1 VADVA
6 GRGGLLEEPVAR
18 TPRQLAWR
26 RFRAHRAAL
35 VSVVVLVLLTVVV
48 FFPSLLTPWGPL
60 ERTGDGRLA
69 GPSTQHWFG
78 TDDLQRDLLSRV
90 LHGGQVSLQVG
101 FATALA
107 AGLFGTIVGAVAG
120 YAGGWIDNLLMRV
133 TDLFLSVPLLVALIV
148 LTRLPARQPWA
159 ATLLGPEGSV
169 RAIVTILA
177 LFFWM
182 PMARIVRSEVLALK
196 QRPFVESARA
206 IGRSRPAILVR
217 HVLPNTLGPI
227 VVNVTLAVAAAVL
240 TESALS
246 FLGFGVESATT
257 PTWGNL
263 LSGTKAYLRTA
274 AHVVLFP
281 GLAIV
286 ITVLCVNHLGDGLRD
301 ALDPRATQDRR

>member
-1 VADVA
+1 MSA
-6 GRGGLLEEPVAR
+6 
-18 TPRQLAWR
+18 
-26 RFRAHRAAL
+26 
-35 VSVVVLVLLTVVV
+35 VVLVLLSTVV
-48 FFPSLLTPWGPL
+48 FFPSLLTPYGPL

-69 GPSTQHWFG
+69 GPSAEHWFG

-90 LHGGQVSLQVG
+90 LHGGQISLTVG
-101 FATALA
+101 FATAFA
-107 AGLFGTIVGAVAG
+107 AGLIGTVIGAVAG
-120 YAGGWIDNLLMRV
+120 YAGRWVDNLLMRV
-133 TDLFLSVPLLVALIV
+133 TDLFLAIPLLVALIV

-159 ATLLGPEGSV
+159 ATVLGPEGSV
-169 RAIVTILA
+169 RAIVTILS

-182 PMARIVRSEVLALK
+182 PMARIVRGEVLGLK
-196 QRPFVESARA
+196 ERPFVEAARA
-206 IGRSRPAILVR
+206 IGRSRRGILLR

-263 LSGTKAYLRTA
+263 LANTKAYLRTSG
-274 AHVVLFP
+274 HLVLFP

-286 ITVLCVNHLGDGLRD
+286 VTVLCVNHLGDGLRD
-301 ALDPRATQDRR
+301 ALDPRTTHDRR